1 MDTHVWT
8 FLLIVALFSA
18 VGYYLLKRYAAY
30 HVNKKTQKMIE
41 DFRREE
47 GLDTEDKPVSVVEKE
62 LLADLGKKPSAP
74 AGKAE
79 NTDHPKEKSG
89 DVDE

>member
-30 HVNKKTQKMIE
+30 HVNRKTQKMIE

-47 GLDTEDKPVSVVEKE
+47 GIDTEDKPVSVVEKE
-62 LLADLGKKPSAP
+62 LLAGLGKKPAAP
-74 AGKAE
+74 AETTEKTEQA
-79 NTDHPKEKSG
+79 KEKSG
-89 DVDE
+89 EVDD